1 MSDFD
6 RSTGIPSDDALE
18 QLLKHASP
26 RPTPSRSDEAAVRQA
41 VRAEWQN
48 LTQKRQSRR
57 RVLNYA
63 VAATVLVG
71 VFAVFNTFRTPTL
84 EAVPVA
90 TIQKSFG
97 SVYLLGEKSEL
108 RETVDLSVV
117 STGQTIVTGR
127 ATGLALAW
135 GNGGSLRVD
144 EGTRIQFISDDAVY
158 LESGQIYFDSES
170 SSLIAGAAA
179 DRVGDFSVITE
190 YGEVAHIGTQFMTG
204 VDTDRLTVSVREGRV
219 TVDSI
224 YHDYVATPGE
234 QVTFSGR
241 QRPSVL
247 SISPSGDSW
256 DWVSRTSPAIDVE
269 GRTFHDLLEWVSRE
283 TGLAIEYEGRAE
295 QVARQEAILKGTIDK
310 EPLEALRSWSRTSAL
325 KSRIVEGVIIVSDNL

>member
-6 RSTGIPSDDALE
+6 QSKSIPSDDALE

-26 RPTPSRSDEAAVRQA
+26 RPTPSESDEAAVRHV

-48 LTQKRQSRR
+48 LTEKRQFRR

-71 VFAVFNTFRTPTL
+71 VFAIFSSFRTPIV
-84 EAVPVA
+84 EVVPVA

-108 RETVDLSVV
+108 RKTVDLSVV
-117 STGQTIVTGR
+117 STGQTIVTGK
-127 ATGLALAW
+127 ATGIALEW

-144 EGTRIQFISDDAVY
+144 ENSRIRFTSDTSVY
-158 LESGQIYFDSES
+158 LESGQAYFDSEPAT
-170 SSLIAGAAA
+170 LIAGIGTGRI
-179 DRVGDFSVITE
+179 DDFVVNTDH
-190 YGEVAHIGTQFMTG
+190 GEVAHIGTQFMTG
-204 VDTDRLTVSVREGRV
+204 VETDRLTVSVREGRV
-219 TVDSI
+219 IVDGA
-224 YHDYVATPGE
+224 YHKHVASPGE

-241 QRPSVL
+241 QQPSVL
-247 SISPSGDSW
+247 SISPSGGTW
-256 DWVSRTSPAIDVE
+256 DWVGRTSPAIDVE
-269 GRTFHDLLEWVSRE
+269 GRTFHEFLEWVSRE
-283 TGLAIEYEGRAE
+283 TGLAFEYEGGAE
-295 QVARQEAILKGTIDK
+295 RVARKEAILKGTIDK

-325 KSRIVEGVIIVSDNL
+325 HSRIVEGVIVVSDRQ